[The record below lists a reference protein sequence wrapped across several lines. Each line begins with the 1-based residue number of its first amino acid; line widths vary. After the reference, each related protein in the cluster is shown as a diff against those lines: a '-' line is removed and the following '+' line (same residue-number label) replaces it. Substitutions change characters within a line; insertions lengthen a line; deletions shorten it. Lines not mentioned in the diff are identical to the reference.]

1 MTIEELLIIEE
12 LRTLRQAY
20 SAYYDTQDIDNLVEL
35 FTEDA
40 VCEFGK
46 NYGVWRG
53 RQEIRANY
61 LESFKAVGSSM
72 DALHVITNPWIK
84 LTGKNEAHGRCYL
97 IDLLTRQKPVT
108 GLATP
113 GGHGNPLLYLGIYE
127 DDYRKV
133 GDTWLISHTTLHFLW
148 PERSFDGLRDAC
160 RPQDKLTSR
169 R

>member
-1 MTIEELLIIEE
+1 VTIEELLIIEE
-12 LRTLRQAY
+12 LRNLRQAY
-20 SAYYDTQDIDNLVEL
+20 SAYYDTQDIDNLVSL

-46 NYGVWRG
+46 DYGVWRG

-61 LESFKAVGSSM
+61 LASFKPVGSCM

-84 LTGKNEAHGRCYL
+84 VTAPDQAHGRCYL

-113 GGHGNPLLYLGIYE
+113 GGHANPLLYLGIYE

-133 GDTWLISHTTLHFLW
+133 GGRWLISHTTLHFLW
-148 PERSFDGLRDAC
+148 PERSFDGLRDPCSPA
-160 RPQDKLTSR
+160 PELTSPR
-169 R
+169 